1 MPQPS
6 QASVKNEF
14 CDLRT
19 AFSRSAHSN
28 ERVSLSGIKTRTG
41 SIRPGVDLQRP
52 VKVRQNLS
60 YILRQLHSF
69 LRHIS
74 EAAMPLAA
82 DESDDGLDGF

>member
-6 QASVKNEF
+6 HASVENEF
-14 CDLRT
+14 CDLRL
-19 AFSRSAHSN
+19 ASSRADSSN
-28 ERVSLSGIKTRTG
+28 ERVALSGIKTRTG
-41 SIRPGVDLQRP
+41 VIGPGADLQRP